1 LTNPHISNKIF
12 IMIEFLR
19 DLFLDLYENF
29 TDIFLNIIV
38 MIIVMIG
45 GFIISWFIKKLLAK
59 LLMIFKFDRW
69 AEDAGIVNFLK
80 KGGVTTLPSMIIGKI
95 AFWLFIVVFFS
106 FGLNF
111 IGISQFSEYAS
122 RISAALPSIIVSL
135 LIVVM
140 GIIFSN
146 FLSRLI
152 YMACE
157 NANIKYGDLISKS
170 IRIFLII
177 ITFGIVFEYIGIG
190 NTIINISF
198 LIIFGGIILTL
209 SLALGIGLSNVVGD
223 LIKDRV
229 KLKWEK
235 RHKPEGSN
243 MEEETRKP
251 L

>member
-1 LTNPHISNKIF
+1 
-12 IMIEFLR
+12 MIEFLR

-29 TDIFLNIIV
+29 TDVFLNIIV
-38 MIIVMIG
+38 MIVVMIG
-45 GFIISWFIKKLLAK
+45 GFIISWFIKKLLSR
-59 LLMIFKFDRW
+59 LLVIFRFDRW
-69 AEDAGIVNFLK
+69 ADDVGIINFLK
-80 KGGVTTLPSMIIGKI
+80 KGGIKTMPSMIIGKI

-122 RISAALPSIIVSL
+122 RVSAALPSIIVSL
-135 LIVVM
+135 LIVVI

-146 FLSRLI
+146 FLGRLI

-157 NANIKYGDLISKS
+157 NANLKYGDLISKS
-170 IRIFLII
+170 VRVFMII

-198 LIIFGGIILTL
+198 LIIFGGIILTI
-209 SLALGIGLSNVVGD
+209 SLAFGIGLSNVVGE
-223 LIKDRV
+223 LIKEKV
-229 KLKWEK
+229 KMKWEK
-235 RHKPEGSN
+235 RHRQDSSTPDK
-243 MEEETRKP
+243 ETNKP